1 MNNAASLT
9 KMKKDELVELC
20 KQKGLTGYSKLK
32 KDELVALLSE
42 AMGAGAQAAPS
53 AAPEQAEAAE
63 KTAGAAAAPRAEASG
78 TAGSALGRYCT
89 ALVNLWGIAPAAM
102 VAAVYNQFTGS
113 SVTAEDV
120 EAAASCPVV
129 NGELIHK
136 NLADRDDEIAALRKK
151 QAHYNHYL
159 PSANHIDD
167 YLDERYRENTH
178 EFIAMRD
185 FMVRSFHMKEAL
197 ATANALHILQYLDTE
212 TDVSYLMSQLATA
225 GVRFE
230 NDQQFRNFAVLLNRM
245 KSTARFWGFCGH
257 TPEEAENFAPK
268 RGTVHVYKVGR
279 NDPCPCG
286 SGKKYKKCCG
296 R

>member
-1 MNNAASLT
+1 MNNAAALA

-20 KQKGLTGYSKLK
+20 KQHGISGYSKLK

-42 AMGAGAQAAPS
+42 AMGDGAAP
-53 AAPEQAEAAE
+53 AAPAEQAEPAA
-63 KTAGAAAAPRAEASG
+63 ASQAAAPDSELA
-78 TAGSALGRYCT
+78 RYCT

-102 VAAVYNQFTGS
+102 VAAVYNQFKGA

-120 EAAASCPVV
+120 EAAAACPVV

-136 NLADRDDEIAALRKK
+136 NIAGRTDEEIQALRKK
-151 QAHYNHYL
+151 QAHYHHYV
-159 PSANHIDD
+159 PSPAHMDD
-167 YLDERYRENTH
+167 YLDENFRENTH
-178 EFIAMRD
+178 EFTAMRD
-185 FMVRSFHMKEAL
+185 FMVRSFNMKEAL
-197 ATANALHILQYLDTE
+197 ATANALHILQYLDAE
-212 TDVSYLMSQLATA
+212 FDVSYLMSQLATA

-230 NDQQFRNFAVLLNRM
+230 NDQQFRNFAVLLNNM

-257 TPEEAENFAPK
+257 TPEEAENYAPK

>member
-78 TAGSALGRYCT
+78 TADSALGRYCT

-136 NLADRDDEIAALRKK
+136 NLAE
-151 QAHYNHYL
+151 
-159 PSANHIDD
+159 
-167 YLDERYRENTH
+167 
-178 EFIAMRD
+178 
-185 FMVRSFHMKEAL
+185 
-197 ATANALHILQYLDTE
+197 
-212 TDVSYLMSQLATA
+212 
-225 GVRFE
+225 
-230 NDQQFRNFAVLLNRM
+230 
-245 KSTARFWGFCGH
+245 
-257 TPEEAENFAPK
+257 
-268 RGTVHVYKVGR
+268 GR
-279 NDPCPCG
+279 
-286 SGKKYKKCCG
+286 
-296 R
+296 

>member
-1 MNNAASLT
+1 MNNAASLA

-20 KQKGLTGYSKLK
+20 KQHGISGYSKLK

-42 AMGAGAQAAPS
+42 AMGDGAEAAAP
-53 AAPEQAEAAE
+53 AEAAE
-63 KTAGAAAAPRAEASG
+63 VPAETKAPAKKKCCAKKAKSPESE
-78 TAGSALGRYCT
+78 LGRYCT

-102 VAAVYNQFTGS
+102 VAAVYNQFKGA
-113 SVTAEDV
+113 SVTTEEV

-129 NGELIHK
+129 DGELIHK
-136 NLADRDDEIAALRKK
+136 NLADRPDDIKALRKK
-151 QAHYNHYL
+151 QAQYNHYV
-159 PSANHIDD
+159 PSPAHIDD
-167 YLDERYRENTH
+167 FLDENYRENTH
-178 EFIAMRD
+178 EFVAMRD
-185 FMVRSFHMKEAL
+185 FMVRSFNMKEAL

-212 TDVSYLMSQLATA
+212 SDVSYLMSQLATA
-225 GVRFE
+225 GVRFQD
-230 NDQQFRNFAVLLNRM
+230 DQQFRNFAVLLNNM

-257 TPEEAENFAPK
+257 TPDEAANYAPK
-268 RGTVHVYKVGR
+268 RGTIHVYKVGR

>member
-1 MNNAASLT
+1 MNNAASLV

-20 KQKGLTGYSKLK
+20 KQHGISGYSKLK

-42 AMGAGAQAAPS
+42 AMGGGEAPAAP
-53 AAPEQAEAAE
+53 
-63 KTAGAAAAPRAEASG
+63 AAAAENAESAPAKKKCCAKKAKSCD
-78 TAGSALGRYCT
+78 SALGRYCT

-102 VAAVYNQFTGS
+102 IAAVYNQFNGA
-113 SVTAEDV
+113 SVTAEEV
-120 EAAASCPVV
+120 EQAASCPVAD
-129 NGELIHK
+129 GELIH
-136 NLADRDDEIAALRKK
+136 ATIAEHPEAIRALRKR
-151 QAHYNHYL
+151 QAQYNRYV
-159 PSANHIDD
+159 PTANHIDD
-167 YLDERYRENTH
+167 YLDDNYRENTH

-197 ATANALHILQYLDTE
+197 ATANALHILQFLDTGS
-212 TDVSYLMSQLATA
+212 DISYLMSQLATA
-225 GVRFE
+225 GVKFE
-230 NDQQFRNFAVLLNRM
+230 DDQQFRNFAVLLNNM
-245 KSTARFWGFCGH
+245 KSASRFWGFCGH
-257 TPEEAENFAPK
+257 TPDEAENYAPK